1 MKYSQNWN
9 SMKKNK
15 MKSYLGLARRAG
27 KIVSGYQT
35 CIHTLQ
41 KGEVKL
47 ILVAEDAA
55 QNTKDKFIHLCDKY
69 GVPFEIFSTADE
81 LSEMTGF
88 PGRGVFGITDKGFAE
103 VMMKEI
109 RHDDINA

>member
-1 MKYSQNWN
+1 MRKS
-9 SMKKNK
+9 KV
-15 MKSYLGLARRAG
+15 KSYLGLARRAG

-47 ILVAEDAA
+47 IIVAEDTA
-55 QNTKDKFIHLCDKY
+55 QNTKDKFIHLCEKY

-103 VMMKEI
+103 VTMKEI
-109 RHDDINA
+109 RNEKIVLSI

>member
-1 MKYSQNWN
+1 MRKS
-9 SMKKNK
+9 KV
-15 MKSYLGLARRAG
+15 KSYLGLARWAG

-47 ILVAEDAA
+47 IIVAEDAA
-55 QNTKDKFIHLCDKY
+55 QNTKDKFVHLCEKY

-103 VMMKEI
+103 VTMKEI
-109 RHDDINA
+109 RNEKIVLSI

>member
-1 MKYSQNWN
+1 
-9 SMKKNK
+9 MKKNK
-15 MKSYLGLARRAG
+15 IESYLGLARRAG

-47 ILVAEDAA
+47 IIVANDAS
-55 QNTKDKFIHLCDKY
+55 QNTKDKFTNLCQRS
-69 GVPFEIFSTADE
+69 GVPFEIFSTTDE
-81 LSEMTGF
+81 LSAMTGF
-88 PGRGVFGITDKGFAE
+88 LGRGIFGITDKGFAE

-109 RHDDINA
+109 RHE